1 MKLMKLSPRAI
12 VIYEVVVGAAL
23 VVAGVATAAW
33 WTLAVGVLVLAAG
46 LAAMLG
52 EGESTSWLRGELDE
66 RRDKAVDHAFRIA
79 FVVLAWW
86 VAAVAI
92 VASSQ
97 TVQPVV
103 WTAGIVVA
111 LVAAYIDYARVL
123 RRT

>member
-1 MKLMKLSPRAI
+1 M
-12 VIYEVVVGAAL
+12 
-23 VVAGVATAAW
+23 
-33 WTLAVGVLVLAAG
+33 
-46 LAAMLG
+46 
-52 EGESTSWLRGELDE
+52 
-66 RRDKAVDHAFRIA
+66 DHAFRPA

-92 VASSQ
+92 VASSR
-97 TVQPVV
+97 TVAPDI